1 MKVFMKF
8 FLMFFMIFS
17 FNIFSQE
24 LSKGMKAPDFTLQD
38 ENGKKVTLS
47 KVYKKS
53 PVVIFFYPRAMTSGC
68 TKQACGIRDN
78 FSEFEKNNIKVFG
91 ISTDSTNKLKEF
103 VQKEKLNFPL
113 LSDVD
118 KKVSENYGVLRESGM
133 AKRVT
138 FIIDKKGI
146 VSEIIEVKD
155 IDNHAELVLR
165 LAKELK

>member
-103 VQKEKLNFPL
+103 VKKENLNFPL